1 MSVVRSEQTPIT
13 AVSPAS
19 SGLRAVIG
27 RRPITA
33 FLVLVLAL
41 AYPLMA
47 LPILAFRGVIPGGD
61 VLGTL
66 PIAPDEVA
74 GILLTLGALLPATL
88 VVTWSA
94 DGGDGVR
101 RLFRRLARWRIG
113 VGWWLAVLTAL
124 PAVTTALAVLAG
136 NSLEPVDVVPF
147 FLTQLGLLLVNLV
160 LVNLWEELAWSG
172 FLQTRLE
179 RRHNVFVA
187 ALITIVP
194 FALVHE
200 PLRLFVGDVTAA
212 SVAIGVGLY
221 LVLGVFFRPM
231 LAVVLR
237 GTRDSVLAV
246 AVLHSVFNRTNN
258 DNGIAAGLVD
268 GEARAITMLVATVA
282 MTVVVSVVFRRRLS
296 RDYRAELDAVPV
308 AHINDGPAHVS
319 AR

>member
-1 MSVVRSEQTPIT
+1 MSVVRPDQMPIT
-13 AVSPAS
+13 AAPPPM
-19 SGLRAVIG
+19 SGVRGVIS

-47 LPILAFRGVIPGGD
+47 VPILASRGVIPGRD
-61 VLGTL
+61 ALEML

-74 GILLTLGALLPATL
+74 GLLLTLGALLPATL
-88 VVTWSA
+88 VVTWSV
-94 DGGDGVR
+94 DGGAGVR
-101 RLFRRLARWRIG
+101 RLFGRLARWRIG
-113 VGWWLAVLTAL
+113 LGWWVAVLTAL
-124 PAVTTALAVLAG
+124 PALTTGLAVLAG
-136 NSLEPVDVVPF
+136 DSLEPVDVVPF
-147 FLTQLGLLLVNLV
+147 FLAQFWLLATNLV

-200 PLRLFVGDVTAA
+200 PLRLFVGDVTAI
-212 SVAIGVGLY
+212 SVAVGVALY

-268 GEARAITMLVATVA
+268 GEVRKLTMLVAVLVV
-282 MTVVVSVVFRRRLS
+282 TVVVSVVFRRRLT
-296 RDYRAELDAVPV
+296 RAYRRELDA
-308 AHINDGPAHVS
+308 S
-319 AR
+319 TS